1 MGNPDASRPWAANPA
16 IRALDPLQ
24 MLESAR
30 DLVDP
35 ATMVRELPWLTGE
48 MMKIAVGRSSIS
60 SDKRDPRFTD
70 AAWQGNPFFRLLGQ
84 GYRLFEE
91 WLGRMADSA
100 DGPWERQARTRYLAN
115 IVTAALSPTNFF
127 WTNPLALKRAFETGG
142 QSVLR
147 GGQNMLRDL
156 ARGGMPRMVNRDP
169 FPVGA
174 KLACTPGA
182 VVYRDEIFELLEYAP
197 ATPAVRSR
205 PLLMVPPELNRYY
218 VLDLAPGRSMVEFAV
233 AHGIQTFMI
242 VWRNPRAEL
251 GHGRWGLDDYLAAHV
266 RAAEVAQK
274 ITGSD
279 AVNWLGLC
287 AGGITT
293 ALALGHLAAKG
304 DPAAGSATYLVT
316 MLTNAYPN
324 IVGMMDTE
332 ASRSMLKRAAASGQ
346 VFPGG
351 MVRTNFAWLRPDDL
365 VFNYLVS
372 GWLLGDDPPSFDVL
386 AWNDDATA
394 MSAKFALESTELL
407 VDARSGK
414 AGMTVLG
421 TPVDLAKVDCD
432 SFHVAGYTDHISPWR
447 TCYTSSQVLGGDK
460 DMVVVKSGHIQSF
473 VNPAS
478 SGRYDY
484 WAGRP
489 ARSDPDE
496 WLAGASVHHGSWWPR
511 WAEWLVARSGQ
522 EKAPRSGLGNRKY
535 RPLAPAP
542 GTYVHE

>member
-1 MGNPDASRPWAANPA
+1 MRWIVAQPGGIMGNPDASRPWAAKPA
-16 IRALDPLQ
+16 IRALDPLE

-127 WTNPLALKRAFETGG
+127 WTNPLALK
-142 QSVLR
+142 
-147 GGQNMLRDL
+147 
-156 ARGGMPRMVNRDP
+156 
-169 FPVGA
+169 
-174 KLACTPGA
+174 LACTPGA

-233 AHGIQTFMI
+233 AHGIKTFMI

-351 MVRTNFAWLRPDDL
+351 MVRTNFAW
-365 VFNYLVS
+365 
-372 GWLLGDDPPSFDVL
+372 
-386 AWNDDATA
+386 
-394 MSAKFALESTELL
+394 
-407 VDARSGK
+407 
-414 AGMTVLG
+414 
-421 TPVDLAKVDCD
+421 
-432 SFHVAGYTDHISPWR
+432 
-447 TCYTSSQVLGGDK
+447 Q
-460 DMVVVKSGHIQSF
+460 
-473 VNPAS
+473 
-478 SGRYDY
+478 
-484 WAGRP
+484 
-489 ARSDPDE
+489 
-496 WLAGASVHHGSWWPR
+496 
-511 WAEWLVARSGQ
+511 
-522 EKAPRSGLGNRKY
+522 
-535 RPLAPAP
+535 
-542 GTYVHE
+542 